1 MGLSVAHP
9 RSVVVMVMHW
19 MRQHR
24 TTWFR
29 KDSSHHSTRPVR
41 SNHHWVVVMVVR
53 EQVLV
58 VVIVVMSWLVLAH
71 RNIVLGLAVRLTR
84 SRSVPGIRTGNTQ
97 IIRLWQN
104 K

>member
-1 MGLSVAHP
+1 MGLPVAHP
-9 RSVVVMVMHW
+9 RSVVVMVMHR
-19 MRQHR
+19 MRQHG
-24 TTWFR
+24 TTWLR
-29 KDSSHHSTRPVR
+29 KDCSHHSTRPVR
-41 SNHHWVVVMVVR
+41 SNHHRVMVVR

-71 RNIVLGLAVRLTR
+71 HNIVLGLAVRLTR
-84 SRSVPGIRTGNTQ
+84 SRSVPRIRTGYTQ